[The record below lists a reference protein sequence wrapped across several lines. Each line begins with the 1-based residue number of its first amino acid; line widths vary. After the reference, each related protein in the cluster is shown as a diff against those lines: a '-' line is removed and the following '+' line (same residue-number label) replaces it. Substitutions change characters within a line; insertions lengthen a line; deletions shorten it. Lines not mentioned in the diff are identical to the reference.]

1 MANLQ
6 TTYLGLS
13 LKNPII
19 VSSSALTNSV
29 EKIKNL
35 EEKGAAAVVLK
46 SLFEEQINHE
56 TSHLLQHKRYPEAA
70 DYILNY
76 AKDNTLNEYL
86 DLVKEAKAA
95 VSIPVIASINCVS
108 EKDWTSYAKE
118 FEEAG
123 ADALELNIHIVVAD
137 RKTKSQDIEQKYIDI
152 LKKVKKKV
160 NIPIVIKIGYHF
172 TNIGRMVDRLNAYGA
187 KGVVLFNRFY
197 EPDIDIDNMKFTSA
211 EIFSNPSDIR
221 NSLRWIGILSD
232 LVSNVEISA
241 STGVHDGEAAIK
253 MLLAGAQTVQVCST
267 LYKNG
272 IDELLK
278 IIQEI
283 SDWMDKKNYERIE
296 DFRGIMSYRDIKD
309 PSIYERAQFMK
320 YFSSVE

>member
-6 TTYLGLS
+6 TSYLGLK
-13 LKNPII
+13 LRNPLI

-29 EKIKNL
+29 EKIKIL
-35 EEKGAAAVVLK
+35 EEKGAGAVVLK
-46 SLFEEQINHE
+46 SLFEEQINYE
-56 TSHLLQHKRYPEAA
+56 TSSLLKHNKYPEAG

-76 AKDNTLNEYL
+76 AKDNTLSEYL
-86 DLVKEAKAA
+86 TLLKDAKKE

-108 EKDWTSYAKE
+108 VIDWTGFAKD

-123 ADALELNIHIVVAD
+123 ADAIELNIHIVVSD
-137 RKTKSQDIEQKYIDI
+137 KDISSANVEQKYLDI
-152 LKKVKKKV
+152 IQKVRQKTK
-160 NIPIVIKIGYHF
+160 IPIAAKIGYHF
-172 TNIGRMVDRLNAYGA
+172 SNIGNIVDRIYAYGA
-187 KGVVLFNRFY
+187 NGVVLFNRFY
-197 EPDIDIDNMKFTSA
+197 EPDIDIDNMKFTSS

-221 NSLRWIGILSD
+221 HSLRWVGILSD
-232 LVSNVEISA
+232 LIPNVEISA
-241 STGVHDGEAAIK
+241 STGVHDGKAAIK

-272 IDELLK
+272 IDELSK
-278 IIQEI
+278 IIQEV
-283 SDWMDKKNYERIE
+283 SDWMDDKNYESVAA
-296 DFRGIMSYRDIKD
+296 FRGIMSYKDIKN

>member
-6 TTYLGLS
+6 SSYLGLN
-13 LKNPII
+13 LRNPVI

-29 EKIKNL
+29 EKIKKL
-35 EEKGAAAVVLK
+35 EEHGAAAVVLK

-56 TSHLLQHKRYPEAA
+56 TGNLLQHNEYPEAG

-76 AKDNTLNEYL
+76 AKENTLNEYI
-86 DLVKEAKAA
+86 DLIKGAKAA

-108 EKDWTSYAKE
+108 DMDWTNFAKD

-123 ADALELNIHIVVAD
+123 ADALELNIHIVVSD
-137 RKTKSQDIEQKYIDI
+137 RDISSAELEQKYLNII
-152 LKKVKKKV
+152 QKVKQNI
-160 NIPIVIKIGYHF
+160 NIPIAAKIGHHF
-172 TNIGRMVDRLNAYGA
+172 SNIGNIVDRIYAQGA
-187 KGVVLFNRFY
+187 AGVVLFNRFY
-197 EPDIDIDNMKFTSA
+197 EPDIDIENMKFTSS
-211 EIFSNPSDIR
+211 EVFSNPSDIR
-221 NSLRWIGILSD
+221 HSLRWVGILSD
-232 LVSNVEISA
+232 LIPNVEISA
-241 STGVHDGEAAIK
+241 STGIHDGKAVIK

-272 IDELLK
+272 IDELEK
-278 IIQEI
+278 IIAEV
-283 SDWMDKKNYERIE
+283 SAWMDHKNYESIA
-296 DFRGIMSYRDIKD
+296 DFRGIMSYKDIKN

>member
-6 TTYLGLS
+6 TSYLGLK

-29 EKIKNL
+29 EKIKKL

-46 SLFEEQINHE
+46 SLFEEQINYE
-56 TSHLLQHKRYPEAA
+56 TGSLLQHKGYPEAG
-70 DYILNY
+70 DYILHY
-76 AKDNTLNEYL
+76 AKEHSLKEYL
-86 DLVKEAKAA
+86 TLLKEAKNV

-118 FEEAG
+118 FEDAG
-123 ADALELNIHIVVAD
+123 ADALELNIHIVVSDRDIVSAD
-137 RKTKSQDIEQKYIDI
+137 VEQKYIDI
-152 LKKVKKKV
+152 LKKVKQKTT
-160 NIPIVIKIGYHF
+160 IPIATKIGYHF
-172 TNIGRMVDRLNAYGA
+172 TNIGHMVDRLNAYGA
-187 KGVVLFNRFY
+187 EGVVLFNRFY

-221 NSLRWIGILSD
+221 NSLRWIGI
-232 LVSNVEISA
+232 VSALIPNIQISA
-241 STGVHDGEAAIK
+241 STGVHDGKGAIK
-253 MLLAGAQTVQVCST
+253 MLLAGAKTVQVCST

-272 IDELLK
+272 IEELTK

-283 SDWMDKKNYERIE
+283 SDWMDSKNYERIA
-296 DFRGIMSYRDIKD
+296 DFRGIMNYKDIKD
-309 PSIYERAQFMK
+309 PLVYERAQFMK
-320 YFSSVE
+320 YFSTVV

>member
-76 AKDNTLNEYL
+76 AKHNSLNEYL
-86 DLVKEAKAA
+86 DLVKEAKEA
-95 VSIPVIASINCVS
+95 VDIPVIASINCVS

-160 NIPIVIKIGYHF
+160 NIPIVVKIGYHF

-187 KGVVLFNRFY
+187 KGIVLFNRFY

-221 NSLRWIGILSD
+221 NSLRWVGILSD

-241 STGVHDGEAAIK
+241 STGVHDGKAAIK

-309 PSIYERAQFMK
+309 PLIYERAQFMK